1 MPDLPDDLA
10 IHARAVTRVYK
21 AKPEPVTALGGVDLD
36 VQPGEYFGLLGP
48 NGAGKT
54 TLIKILT
61 TLLLPTS
68 GTARVAGFDVET
80 ETAKIRRVIN
90 MVAGGEQSGYGLLTL
105 REQLWMF
112 SQFYGLSYRDG
123 WRKVDELIEITGLVE
138 QKDQKVRTLS
148 TGQRQKLNFA
158 RGLLNDPWVLF
169 LDEPTLGLDVA
180 AARDLREHTLAWK
193 AAAPGRTL
201 LLTTHYMVE
210 AEQLCDR
217 IAIVDRG
224 RILALGTPEELRRRV
239 QGESIFRIE
248 LDQMPG
254 GGGLAAIGALPG
266 VLSAVMADEDG
277 ADGAGVDR
285 VALKVALTDDSALTS
300 VVTAVAER
308 GSQLVGLAKS
318 EPSLEDVFVELVG
331 RGFGDGDGKA
341 WRGQGVMTTYDS
353 TQATNSRDAAEWSR
367 GRVVRVNL
375 RAVFGRAYPR
385 IIGLTREPSWLFFEI
400 FLPFLAVSAFV
411 FVYRALDAP
420 EEYIGFVVVG
430 GAMTAFWLN
439 VVWMMAAQ
447 FYWEKDQGNLE
458 LYFSA
463 PMHLMSILAG
473 MAIGGLVM
481 TSSRALAVIAIG
493 SLLYGVTYDIQQPW
507 LLVAVFFMTM
517 IPLYG
522 LGMLFASLFLM
533 WGREANHFAEL
544 LQEPIYFLGGV
555 NFPLAAIGPIAGLMI
570 ATLPLAVGLD
580 AMRQLVFAGSETNGV
595 LPVGTEIA
603 ILAVMGVVFLVGAR
617 IALKH
622 LEYLARREGRLTLR
636 WQ

>member
-36 VQPGEYFGLLGP
+36 VEPGEYFGLLGP

-68 GTARVAGFDVET
+68 GTARVAGFDVVT

-112 SQFYGLSYRDG
+112 SQFYGLTYREG

-248 LDQMPG
+248 LDQMPS
-254 GGGLAAIGALPG
+254 GGGLAAIGELPG
-266 VLSAVMADEDG
+266 VLSAVRADEDG
-277 ADGAGVDR
+277 ADGAGADR
-285 VALKVALTDDSALTS
+285 VALKVALADDSALTS

-331 RGFGDGDGKA
+331 RGFGDGRWQGS
-341 WRGQGVMTTYDS
+341 GVMTTYGS
-353 TQATNSRDAAEWSR
+353 TQATNSRDAADWSR
-367 GRVVRVNL
+367 GRVIRMNL

-507 LLVAVFFMTM
+507 LLVVVFFMTM

-555 NFPLAAIGPIAGLMI
+555 NFPLAAIGPLAGLMI

-580 AMRQLVFAGSETNGV
+580 AMRQLVFAGSETQGV

-603 ILAVMGVVFLVGAR
+603 ILGVMGVVFLVGAR